1 MIAIGKWGRA
11 LPPLLLLG
19 MAVLAGGCSGAE
31 EAAAQKTG
39 GDPQRGKGTIKKY
52 GCHACHSI
60 PGVPGADAL
69 VGPPLD
75 HIASRAYLAGR
86 IENTPENMMK
96 WIRTPQDVQPGTAM
110 PNMGVSEKDARDIA
124 AFLYTLR

>member
-1 MIAIGKWGRA
+1 MIGIGGKGRI
-11 LPPLLLLG
+11 G
-19 MAVLAGGCSGAE
+19 MAVALLLAATALGCSDAGE
-31 EAAAQKTG
+31 TAAQMTG
-39 GDPQRGKGTIKKY
+39 GDPARGKSVIKRY

-69 VGPPLD
+69 IGPPLD
-75 HIASRAYLAGR
+75 RIGSRVYLAGR

-96 WIRTPQDVQPGTAM
+96 WIRTPQEVQPGTAM

>member
-1 MIAIGKWGRA
+1 MIAIGRLGRA
-11 LPPLLLLG
+11 LPPLLLL
-19 MAVLAGGCSGAE
+19 LAGLAAGCSGAE
-31 EAAAQKTG
+31 ETAARMTG
-39 GDPQRGKGTIKKY
+39 GDPERGKGTIKKY

-75 HIASRAYLAGR
+75 RIASRVYLAGR

-110 PNMGVSEKDARDIA
+110 PNMGVSEEDARDIA

>member
-1 MIAIGKWGRA
+1 MIRIGRLGSA
-11 LPPLLLLG
+11 LPLLLLL
-19 MAVLAGGCSGAE
+19 AAGGCSDSAE
-31 EAAAQKTG
+31 TAAQMTG
-39 GDPQRGKGTIKKY
+39 GDPERGKGKIKKY

-69 VGPPLD
+69 IGPPLD
-75 HIASRAYLAGR
+75 RIASRVYLAGR

>member
-1 MIAIGKWGRA
+1 MISRGGIGGM
-11 LPPLLLLG
+11 LLLL
-19 MAVLAGGCSGAE
+19 LAGVAESGCSGAE
-31 EAAAQKTG
+31 ETAARRTG

-75 HIASRAYLAGR
+75 RIASRVYLAGR

>member
-1 MIAIGKWGRA
+1 MIAITRLGRA
-11 LPPLLLLG
+11 LPPLLLVS
-19 MAVLAGGCSGAE
+19 AVLAGCSDAGE
-31 EAAAQKTG
+31 TAAQKTG
-39 GDPQRGKGTIKKY
+39 GDPERGKGTIKKY

-60 PGVPGADAL
+60 PGVPGADAQ

-75 HIASRAYLAGR
+75 RIASRVYLAGR
-86 IENTPENMMK
+86 IENTPENLMK

-110 PNMGVSEKDARDIA
+110 PNMGVSENDARDIA

>member
-1 MIAIGKWGRA
+1 MISMGKIGRV
-11 LPPLLLLG
+11 LLLLG
-19 MAVLAGGCSGAE
+19 LGILAGCSDAE
-31 EAAAQKTG
+31 EAAAQRTG
-39 GDPQRGKGTIKKY
+39 GDPQRGKGRIKKY

-75 HIASRAYLAGR
+75 HIASRVYLAGR